1 MTAQAQRHEEINQDF
16 QDEEEGRKGG
26 GAKDEAV
33 AAIPPTP
40 KRNHVQKVCLRF
52 KVLQSAT
59 RMKHPI
65 SRSVWEPNSHVKRTF
80 QHNRTPS
87 VTSPVDFATIERRKK
102 QKADYEQVIRK
113 QQDESG
119 GGDISGFKIAS
130 ANKEDNAVPAIV
142 DDGSAAA
149 RYESRKLRCR

>member
-1 MTAQAQRHEEINQDF
+1 MKGMILWRICQTTKGRRKCTLFSSAPKPKHFIGSKPESRLNSNCNRRQCSDHQFIFCFRESIYAGSTADSSFYESYDPFEYMTAQAQRHEEINQDF

-65 SRSVWEPNSHVKRTF
+65 SRSV
-80 QHNRTPS
+80 
-87 VTSPVDFATIERRKK
+87 
-102 QKADYEQVIRK
+102 
-113 QQDESG
+113 
-119 GGDISGFKIAS
+119 
-130 ANKEDNAVPAIV
+130 
-142 DDGSAAA
+142 
-149 RYESRKLRCR
+149 